1 MLDKVTGR
9 WTGIAISLV
18 VVIGTLWLAATGDL
32 DLYVHP
38 RYFGFTIV
46 MAVIGGIVSVA
57 ALLFL
62 PSHETTEEAHEAH
75 EATAPVQFW
84 NSPLLRVTGR
94 LFVLGGATVATLVL
108 PPATLSP
115 AIAGTRELNAGAATE
130 TPVDELELAGSDG
143 SAFTIKDWAGLLRQ
157 GTSEEFFRDKTV
169 DLTGFVLPTESNDTF
184 YLARYLIT
192 HCAIDAQPVGVPVH
206 WPGWRDELDADGWL
220 TIAGAF
226 ESNPSSS
233 VDDPIVLIPAG
244 SDAVEEP
251 DDPYV
256 Y

>member
-1 MLDKVTGR
+1 MTGR
-9 WTGIAISLV
+9 WTGILLSLV

-38 RYFGFTIV
+38 RYFTFTLV
-46 MAVIGGIVSVA
+46 MAGIGGIVSLA

-62 PSHETTEEAHEAH
+62 PGREESGEAHEAD
-75 EATAPVQFW
+75 EATARTQTHA
-84 NSPLLRVTGR
+84 SPFLRVGGR
-94 LFVLGGATVATLVL
+94 LLVLAAATAGTLVL

-115 AIAGTRELNAGAATE
+115 AIAGSRELNAASATE
-130 TPVDELELAGSDG
+130 TEVDAAQLAGSDG
-143 SAFTIKDWAGLLRQ
+143 STFTVKDWASLLRQ
-157 GTSEEFFRDKTV
+157 GMPEQFFTGKAV
-169 DLTGFVLPTESNDTF
+169 EVTGFVLATESDDTF

-206 WPGWRDELDADGWL
+206 WPGWREELRPDGWL
-220 TIAGAF
+220 SLAGAF
-226 ESNPSSS
+226 DSNPSTSA
-233 VDDPIVLIPAG
+233 DAPIVLIPTD
-244 SDAVEEP
+244 SEQVEEP

>member
-1 MLDKVTGR
+1 LLDRLTGR
-9 WTGIAISLV
+9 WTGIAITLA

-46 MAVIGGIVSVA
+46 MAVLGGVAALA

-62 PSHETTEEAHEAH
+62 PSHDAADEAHHAH
-75 EATAPVQFW
+75 DTVAPAHAIR
-84 NSPLLRVTGR
+84 SPLFRVGGR
-94 LFVLGGATVATLVL
+94 LLVLGAATSATLVL

-115 AIAGTRELNAGAATE
+115 AIAGTRELNANAATG
-130 TPVDELELAGSDG
+130 TQADAVELAGSDG
-143 SAFTIKDWAGLLRQ
+143 SSLTIKDWAGLLRQ
-157 GTSEEFFRDKTV
+157 GTSEEFFFDKAV
-169 DLTGFVLPTESNDTF
+169 DLTGFVLPTESDDTF

-206 WPGWRDELDADGWL
+206 WPGWKETLDSDRWLSIAGTFDTNPGSSLDA
-220 TIAGAF
+220 
-226 ESNPSSS
+226 
-233 VDDPIVLIPAG
+233 PIVLIP
-244 SDAVEEP
+244 SDSDEVDEP

>member
-1 MLDKVTGR
+1 MTGR
-9 WTGIAISLV
+9 WTGIALSLV
-18 VVIGTLWLAATGDL
+18 VVIATLWLAVTGNL

-46 MAVIGGIVSVA
+46 MAVIGGVASLA

-62 PSHETTEEAHEAH
+62 PSHEETEEAHEAH
-75 EATAPVQFW
+75 EATAPARFRR
-84 NSPLLRVTGR
+84 SPLWRVTGR
-94 LFVLGGATVATLVL
+94 LLVLTAATTATIVL
-108 PPATLSP
+108 PPATLSS
-115 AIAGTRELNAGAATE
+115 AIAGTRQLNADSATD
-130 TPVDELELAGSDG
+130 PLVDAMELTGSDG

-157 GTSEEFFRDKTV
+157 GMPDQFV
-169 DLTGFVLPTESNDTF
+169 DEPVTLTGFVLPTESDDTF

-206 WPGWRDELDADGWL
+206 WPGWRDELQPDAWL
-220 TIAGAF
+220 SVGGAF
-226 ESNPSSS
+226 GSNPSSS
-233 VDDPIVLIPAG
+233 ADAPTVLIP
-244 SDAVEEP
+244 SESEQVDEP